1 MEDTMADET
10 TVAPVSGTILVV
22 GGGISGITTA
32 LEAAEV
38 GYEVFIVEKNPYLGG
53 RVAQLNKYFPKLCP
67 PTCGL
72 EINFQRIKKNNK
84 IKWFTL
90 TEVEKIS
97 GGPGNYDVALKQ
109 TPRYVNNNCTCCG
122 KCAEACDVEIPN
134 VFNFGMDKRKAAYL
148 PHEMSFPQRYVL
160 DPSIIGTK
168 AAQKCKE
175 ACPYDAVDLDD
186 KAKTFTIKV
195 ASIVWATGWNPYD
208 ATKMDNL
215 SFGKVQNVITNMM
228 MERLAAPN
236 GPTHGKI
243 VRPSDGKVVNSIAFV
258 QCAGSRDENHLT
270 FCSYIC
276 CMASLK
282 QTTYIREANPESRA
296 TIYYI
301 DLRTPGRYEKFYNKV
316 KADGNVSFVKGKV
329 ARIEEDPATKDVIVT
344 AEDTLSGKKIHG
356 RFDMVVLATGME
368 PSTAREKVPGNARY
382 DADGFVIP
390 GEILAT
396 GCVKKP
402 TDVMLS
408 GETATGTALKAI
420 QMLVRR

>member
-1 MEDTMADET
+1 MADEK
-10 TVAPVSGTILVV
+10 TVAPGPGTILVV

-72 EINFQRIKKNNK
+72 EINFQRIKKNKN

-109 TPRYVNNNCTCCG
+109 SPRYVNANCTCCG
-122 KCAEACDVEIPN
+122 KCAEACDIEIPN
-134 VFNFGMDKRKAAYL
+134 EFNFGMDKRKAAYL
-148 PHEMSFPQRYVL
+148 PHEMAFPQRYVL
-160 DPSIIGTK
+160 APSLIGTPT
-168 AAQKCKE
+168 AQKCKD
-175 ACPYDAVDLDD
+175 ACPYDAVALDD
-186 KAKTFTIKV
+186 KVNTFTIK
-195 ASIVWATGWNPYD
+195 AAAIVWATGWNPYD
-208 ATKMDNL
+208 AKKIDTL

-228 MERLAAPN
+228 MERLASAN
-236 GPTHGKI
+236 GPTSGKI
-243 VRPSDGKVVNSIAFV
+243 VRPSDGKEVNNIAFV
-258 QCAGSRDENHLT
+258 QCAGSRDENHLP

-276 CMASLK
+276 CLASLK
-282 QTTYIREANPESRA
+282 QSTYIREANPESKA

-301 DLRTPGRYEKFYNKV
+301 DLRTPGRYEKFYKKV
-316 KADGNVSFVKGKV
+316 KADANVSFVKGKV
-329 ARIEEDPATKDVIVT
+329 AKIEEDPATKDVIVT
-344 AEDTLSGKKIHG
+344 VEDTLSGQKLHV
-356 RFDMVVLATGME
+356 RHEMVVLATGME
-368 PSTAREKVPGNARY
+368 PSTATSKIPGNAEY
-382 DADGFVIP
+382 DQDNFVVS

-402 TDVMLS
+402 SDVMSS
-408 GETATGTALKAI
+408 GQTATGTALKAI
-420 QMLVRR
+420 QKVRR